1 MALGSSPRF
10 PLRRLRARG
19 ALADFDVF
27 AAFYDANAERVLV
40 FFARRCAD
48 GEVAADLTAET
59 FAKAYAGRDGYRGH
73 SDGEAEAWL
82 FGIARNL
89 LADYLRRG
97 VAEREA
103 IERLGI
109 EVPALS
115 QEEHARIEELAGID
129 AIRAVVAEHFDRLSE
144 EQREAVRLRV
154 VEEVAYAE
162 IARRLEISE
171 EAVRARVSR
180 GLKQLAVHLDQ
191 TELLEGAPK

>member
-1 MALGSSPRF
+1 MALGSSSGF
-10 PLRRLRARG
+10 PLCRLRARG
-19 ALADFDVF
+19 GLTDFDLF
-27 AAFYDANAERVLV
+27 SAFYDANAERLLV

-59 FAKAYAGRDGYRGH
+59 FAKAYAGRDGYRGR
-73 SDGEAEAWL
+73 SDAEAEAWL

-144 EQREAVRLRV
+144 EQREAVRLRI

-162 IARRLEISE
+162 IASRLGISE

-191 TELLEGAPK
+191 IELLEGAPK